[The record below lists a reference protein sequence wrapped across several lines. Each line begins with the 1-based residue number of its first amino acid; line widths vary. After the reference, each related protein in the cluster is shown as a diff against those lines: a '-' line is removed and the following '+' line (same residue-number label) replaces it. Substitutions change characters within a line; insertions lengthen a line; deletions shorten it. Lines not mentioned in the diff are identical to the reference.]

1 MKKKKLVNYSKYGYL
16 FAIPFVLAF
25 LAFMCY
31 PTFNTLIL
39 GFTDL
44 KGAGRTEWKFLPEV
58 GKPLFQNYIDV
69 LKSSS
74 FKKAFT
80 NTWILWGIS
89 VIPEYVIALFFAA
102 WFTDRKLKL
111 RLRGLFKILY
121 YMPSIITGVA
131 IGQLFGSLFG
141 YPKGA
146 INDLCNIVSSWFGIA
161 RENYNFYAH
170 EWSVKWVIIGVN
182 VYMYFGSTMVLIIA
196 AIMGIDVEIFEAAE
210 IDGANRFQTFFKVTI
225 PCMRQVLIYILVM
238 SSLGGLNL
246 YDTPAMIIGPRCN
259 NAGLTNLMYIQN
271 QAFAGSYMY
280 NRAAA
285 ASVILTIMCVCLSSI
300 IFYIMRDK
308 DEAKLKKIRRKE
320 MREARLAQ
328 IHASKG

>member
-1 MKKKKLVNYSKYGYL
+1 MRKKKLVSYSKYGYI
-16 FAIPFVLAF
+16 FSIPFVLAF
-25 LAFMCY
+25 LIFMAY
-31 PTFNTLIL
+31 PTINTLLL

-44 KGAGRTEWKFLPEV
+44 KGAGRTEWHFLTTI
-58 GKPLFQNYIDV
+58 GKPWYQNYKDV
-69 LKSSS
+69 LTSSS
-74 FKKAFT
+74 FKKAFS

-89 VIPEYVIALFFAA
+89 VVPEYILALTFAA
-102 WFTDRKLKL
+102 WFTDRKL
-111 RLRGLFKILY
+111 RLKGRGLFKILF

-131 IGQLFGSLFG
+131 IAQLFGSLFG

-146 INDLCNIVSSWFGIA
+146 VNDFCNMVAGWFGIA
-161 RENYNFYAH
+161 RENYNFLTK
-170 EWSVKWVIIGVN
+170 EWSVKWVIIVVN
-182 VYMYFGSTMVLIIA
+182 VYMYFGSTMVLIIS
-196 AIMGIDVEIFEAAE
+196 AILGIDVEVFEAAE

-271 QAFAGSYMY
+271 QAFSGSYLY

-285 ASVILTIMCVCLSSI
+285 ASVILTLMCIALSSI
-300 IFYIMRDK
+300 IFFIMRDR
-308 DEAKLKKIRRKE
+308 DEERLKKLRRKQQ
-320 MREARLAQ
+320 REERQVLAG
-328 IHASKG
+328 K